1 MPAPRSVIE
10 PVAAGAR
17 IALRVTPKAVR
28 AGIIGV
34 AADAAGRTVLKVR
47 VSEAPQ
53 GGKANAAVIKLL
65 AKAWRLPKGALRLVA
80 GETERRKT
88 LLVEG
93 DPAEL
98 VPRLEAWLSGLDQG
112 AGRGGRRPR
121 TVPTF

>member
-1 MPAPRSVIE
+1 MPAPRSAIE

-17 IALRVTPKAVR
+17 VALRVTPKASP
-28 AGIIGV
+28 AGIMGIET
-34 AADAAGRTVLKVR
+34 DTAGRAVLKVR
-47 VSEAPQ
+47 VSEPPQ

-65 AKAWRLPKGALRLVA
+65 AKAWKLPKGALRIVA

-98 VPRLEAWLSGLDQG
+98 VPRLEAWLAGLDRS
-112 AGRGGRRPR
+112 AGGGGRRPGS
-121 TVPTF
+121 VPAS